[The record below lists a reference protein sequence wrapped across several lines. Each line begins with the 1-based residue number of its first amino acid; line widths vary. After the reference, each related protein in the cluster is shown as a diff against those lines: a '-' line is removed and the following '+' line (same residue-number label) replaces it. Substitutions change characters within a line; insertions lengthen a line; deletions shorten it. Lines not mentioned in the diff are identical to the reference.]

1 MMIGNLPPFGEP
13 KAKNIGAT
21 PDESHLA
28 EMEKMKAEI
37 KWMKWALILL
47 IAYILYKE
55 TK

>member
-1 MMIGNLPPFGEP
+1 MLGNLPPISEP
-13 KAKNIGAT
+13 KNIGET
-21 PDESHLA
+21 LEESHLA

-47 IAYILYKE
+47 IAYVLYKE

>member
-1 MMIGNLPPFGEP
+1 MMLGNLPPISEP
-13 KAKNIGAT
+13 KSIGEV
-21 PDESHLA
+21 PQDSHLA

-47 IAYILYKE
+47 VAYILYKE

>member
-1 MMIGNLPPFGEP
+1 MMLGNLSPISEP
-13 KAKNIGAT
+13 KNIGET
-21 PDESHLA
+21 PQDSHLA

-47 IAYILYKE
+47 IAYVLYKE

>member
-1 MMIGNLPPFGEP
+1 MMLGNLTPPVEDKKIGEAP
-13 KAKNIGAT
+13 SDQTAQDIAK
-21 PDESHLA
+21 LQA
-28 EMEKMKAEI
+28 EV

>member
-1 MMIGNLPPFGEP
+1 MLGNLPPFSET
-13 KAKNIGAT
+13 KNIGAT
-21 PDESHLA
+21 PDEESHLA

-47 IAYILYKE
+47 IAYVLYKE

>member
-1 MMIGNLPPFGEP
+1 MLGNLPPISEP
-13 KAKNIGAT
+13 KNIGET
-21 PDESHLA
+21 PEESHLA

-47 IAYILYKE
+47 IAYVLYKE

>member
-1 MMIGNLPPFGEP
+1 MMLGNLPPFSN
-13 KAKNIGAT
+13 AKNIGAAPEDT
-21 PDESHLA
+21 SIEDIKKLQA
-28 EMEKMKAEI
+28 EV

>member
-1 MMIGNLPPFGEP
+1 MMLGNLPPFSN
-13 KAKNIGAT
+13 AKNIGAT
-21 PDESHLA
+21 PEESHLA

-47 IAYILYKE
+47 IAYVLYKE

>member
-1 MMIGNLPPFGEP
+1 MLGNLPPFSE
-13 KAKNIGAT
+13 AKNIGEV
-21 PDESHLA
+21 PQDSHLA

-47 IAYILYKE
+47 IAYVLYKE

>member
-1 MMIGNLPPFGEP
+1 MLGNLPPVTEP
-13 KAKNIGAT
+13 KNIGET
-21 PDESHLA
+21 PQDSHLA

-47 IAYILYKE
+47 VAYILYKE

>member
-1 MMIGNLPPFGEP
+1 MMLGNLSPFSET
-13 KAKNIGAT
+13 KNIGAT
-21 PDESHLA
+21 PEESHLA

-47 IAYILYKE
+47 IAYVLYKE

>member
-1 MMIGNLPPFGEP
+1 MMLGNLPPFSN
-13 KAKNIGAT
+13 AKNIGAA
-21 PDESHLA
+21 PDDNHLA

-47 IAYILYKE
+47 IAYVLYKE

>member
-1 MMIGNLPPFGEP
+1 MLGNLPPSEP
-13 KAKNIGAT
+13 KNIGEA
-21 PDESHLA
+21 PQDSHLQ

-47 IAYILYKE
+47 IAYVLYKE